1 MCSFLLYN
9 LQSSE
14 GSKELKDRI
23 DGAVQNKNKVGEML
37 GQNSVD

>member
-1 MCSFLLYN
+1 MCSLLLYN

-14 GSKELKDRI
+14 GKELKDRI